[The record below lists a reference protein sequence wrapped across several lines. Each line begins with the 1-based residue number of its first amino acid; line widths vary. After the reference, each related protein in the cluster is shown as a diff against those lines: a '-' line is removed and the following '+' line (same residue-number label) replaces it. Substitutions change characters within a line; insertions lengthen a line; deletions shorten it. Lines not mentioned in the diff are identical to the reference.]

1 LISIDGTV
9 YEGVATSVAGSLH

>member
-1 LISIDGTV
+1 LISIDDTV